1 MSEASY
7 QQYIVNHM
15 LHIFWH
21 VFHILYIFGHFLSHI
36 LDIQRFSF
44 TCYIY
49 YIWTFSNTHVRKGI
63 DFSDI
68 LYIYFIYIYICIYLY
83 IYIYIY
89 ILNSV
94 RIICVRINS
103 VRINRVRINRVRIN
117 RSEFVLKR

>member
-36 LDIQRFSF
+36 LDIRRFSF

-68 LYIYFIYIYICIYLY
+68 LYIYIFIYIYMYIFIY

-89 ILNSV
+89 IINS
-94 RIICVRINS
+94 VRINS